1 MKTLH
6 LSIIVTFTISVI
18 ILVFFTNVAN
28 AKPYQTNVITV
39 GPKNLPAE
47 IKNMSSCHNPH
58 MDMVPS
64 SIYTINDQGLKFI
77 LDNNPDLK
85 NNMTSLKDYIIL
97 DKFFS
102 TIEKKLV
109 SESPEFQSLHGNY
122 TSIVFGSQYGVGD
135 YLSCGEVGVVGT
147 FQTDS
152 GEQYM
157 IIFEMNGDYTYT
169 FILYPDLGVPLS
181 YKIPVKYLIITEVE
195 LSSKN
200 GTQWVRIYDPTA
212 YDIPL
217 NSVYMVDSKVSG
229 PPVFFDKNSI
239 VKSGHDIVVQIP
251 HGQPPDNGNWSNMNS
266 IIIYPRE
273 QIFQF
278 NPVTHDPTSNIRSM
292 YWDKT
297 PLLNDTFSDSRT
309 WQYNGTGWVFTDKQ
323 VAIPEFPL
331 AMPVLLISIASL
343 IVFYRIKSSF
353 EI

>member
-1 MKTLH
+1 VKILH
-6 LSIIVTFTISVI
+6 LAI
-18 ILVFFTNVAN
+18 ILASAMSMIILISFTSTVN
-28 AKPYQTNVITV
+28 AESYQSNVITV
-39 GPKNLPAE
+39 GPKNLPLE
-47 IKNMSSCHNPH
+47 IKDMFTCYNPH
-58 MDMVPS
+58 VDMSPS
-64 SIYTINDQGLKFI
+64 SIYTINNQGLKFV

-85 NNMTSLKDYIIL
+85 NNMTSLNELAIL

-102 TIEKKLV
+102 TVEKKLV
-109 SESPEFQSLHGNY
+109 SESPEFQSIHGNY
-122 TSIVFGSQYGVGD
+122 TSIVFGKQWGVGG

-152 GEQYM
+152 GKKDS

-200 GTQWVRIYDPTA
+200 GTQWVRIYNPTS

-217 NSVYMVDSKVSG
+217 NFAYVIDSKVSRTF
-229 PPVFFDKNSI
+229 VDFDKNSI
-239 VKSGHDIVVQIP
+239 LKSGHDTIVQI
-251 HGQPPDNGNWSNMNS
+251 HHSQSTFNSTWSNVINS

-273 QIFQF
+273 QIVPFES
-278 NPVTHDPTSNIRSM
+278 VTYDPGPNISSM

-297 PLLNDTFSDSRT
+297 TLLTDTYNDSRT
-309 WQYNGTGWVFTDKQ
+309 WQYNGTGWMFTDKQ

-331 AMPVLLISIASL
+331 AIPVFLVSIASL
-343 IVFYRIKSSF
+343 IAFYRIRQ
-353 EI
+353 I